1 MVTLRPTRTPRAW
14 PGSEDLA
21 LSDSTTLNFG
31 RDAGPPLADATIG
44 CVYGS
49 DDAFAAAA
57 ERLIASGINPKD
69 IHVGAVSV
77 ERAAELSQ
85 RTGATPD
92 VAADDPFRGVSAYAG
107 EAAAR
112 RAVDRAGA
120 WGAVIGAL
128 VGAFVGRTPLAHA
141 IPVSAALQPFAWIL
155 FGFVIGLFVG
165 SILGGA
171 LAPQRST
178 HAGFRLIDGMS
189 DGKIALVVLV
199 KAPHVSQIVQ
209 VLQDAGATDLTQF

>member
-1 MVTLRPTRTPRAW
+1 M
-14 PGSEDLA
+14 
-21 LSDSTTLNFG
+21 
-31 RDAGPPLADATIG
+31 AGAAIG

-57 ERLIASGINPKD
+57 ERLIASGIEPKD
-69 IHVGAVSV
+69 IHVGAVSP

-85 RTGATPD
+85 RTGATAD
-92 VAADDPFRGVSAYAG
+92 MAADDPFRGMGVYAG

-120 WGAVIGAL
+120 WGALIGAV
-128 VGAFVGRTPLAHA
+128 VGAFIGRTSLAHA
-141 IPVSAALQPFAWIL
+141 IPVSAALQPIAWIL
-155 FGFVIGLFVG
+155 FCFVIGLFIG
-165 SILGGA
+165 SILGAA

-189 DGKIALVVLV
+189 DGKVALVVLV
-199 KAPHVSQIVQ
+199 KAPHVSHVVQ
-209 VLQDAGATDLTQF
+209 LLQDAGATDLTQI